1 MSFNNKHAKVGL
13 SEFPQAVLKQIHP
26 SLSLSHAALRWTT
39 ALCMDNGRRM
49 MAEAVFLSQANKRKT
64 VDSRAIQTA
73 VRLILPGELAKHAV
87 SEGVK
92 AVTKAFSSGESGTAS
107 YAFSGLTMN
116 ATDARKVLK
125 TAAEA
130 LGAGSMRLGSG
141 AIIYASAVIEYLLA
155 ECLELGGNAA
165 RDDQDAAAGDGGETA
180 ISVMHLAKAM
190 MNDEELLLYLGGT
203 HTSWF
208 VDPMGWGE
216 YYPRPQPIAS
226 VVPAASVADFLA
238 ANDDVMHPT
247 DPPAIRRLPMQRV
260 IREVAQDYKYDLRFE
275 KAAIALIHAAVEQF
289 VAEMFEAMQ
298 AEACAHGRTTV
309 TCRDLQ
315 AARCQLLPS
324 AGMLQH
330 YFVEN
335 NPFLA
340 PIAVAEEQ
348 AKLSQQGDGPSANSQ
363 PSKFFS

>member
-13 SEFPQAVLKQIHP
+13 CEFPQAVLKQIHP

-92 AVTKAFSSGESGTAS
+92 A
-107 YAFSGLTMN
+107 
-116 ATDARKVLK
+116 VLK

-260 IREVAQDYKYDLRFE
+260 IREVAQDYKCDLRFE